1 MEAELLESINKR
13 LALLI
18 KSNMSSELEGR
29 TRAEQVQLLQDMDF
43 RDEDIIEVLGITEN
57 HLSTIRSDMGGSE

>member
-1 MEAELLESINKR
+1 MTEELLGSINKR

-18 KSNMSSELEGR
+18 KAVLAEELEGK
-29 TRAEQVQLLQDMDF
+29 TRAEQVQYLEEMDY

-57 HLSTIRSDMGGSE
+57 HLGTIRANMDGE